1 MALWRY
7 GTLSTVA
14 LWRYGVM
21 GLPDPLRYSV
31 MAPDHRWSITPHG
44 DDVFLVHVQHVASLF
59 RLWTIMDMVMDI
71 RLRHAAPYP
80 YLSIYPSVYLSTC

>member
-1 MALWRY
+1 MVLWRY

-44 DDVFLVHVQHVASLF
+44 DELVRPAFCVATSIDTIGATS
-59 RLWTIMDMVMDI
+59 WTWGGRAV
-71 RLRHAAPYP
+71 RN
-80 YLSIYPSVYLSTC
+80 TT